1 MPMAAS
7 RDDRGLRL
15 GKLPLFR
22 GFLPFEPSR
31 LPAEVVGGLTLAAVG
46 LPQAM
51 GYAKIIEVPVVMGLY
66 TLFLPLLAFAVFGS
80 SRHLV
85 VAADSATAAM
95 VASALVTAANP
106 AGSPG
111 YVALT
116 GLVALV
122 CAAMLLLAR
131 LFHLGFL
138 SDFLSRTVLTGFIT
152 GVGIQV
158 AVGQVHGMLGLEA
171 GGRGFFG
178 RMMHCLEGLAE
189 VNPAVPLLSLAV
201 GVLILSLGRWAPRV
215 PGALLVVL
223 ASIAAS
229 AHFGFAEMGIPAVGD
244 IPAGLPHLGL
254 PEVGWAAVPGVLEVA
269 FSCTIVILAQSAA
282 TARTYAVKYREGFD
296 ANGDLLG
303 LCAANLAAGAGGTF
317 VVNGSPTQTATAES
331 AGGRSQLSQVVAA
344 AAVMLVLLFLTGPLA
359 HLPEAVLATIVFLIG
374 VHLVKVRPLAEIYR
388 KSPGEFWVAVI
399 TAATVVGVGVREG
412 VLLALVLSLL
422 QHVQRG
428 YRPPT
433 GVIVADP
440 ERHWRM
446 EPPEPGKMFLPGLLM
461 YWFGGSLYYANAGY
475 FAEEARR
482 LVERSPTPVRWFVLE
497 AGTIP
502 NIDFSAAASLRELVE
517 DFHKRG
523 VDTVVLLASPGLQ
536 GDFDREGLT
545 ELIGTELF
553 FYAPQACIEAYRAA
567 TEGGG

>member
-1 MPMAAS
+1 MATS
-7 RDDRGLRL
+7 RDHAGLSAAR
-15 GKLPLFR
+15 LPLFR
-22 GFLPFEPSR
+22 GILPFEPSR
-31 LPAEVVGGLTLAAVG
+31 LPAEIIAGLTLAAVG

-66 TLFLPLLAFAVFGS
+66 TLFLPVLAFALLGS

-85 VAADSATAAM
+85 VAADSATAAL

-131 LFHLGFL
+131 LFRSGFL
-138 SDFLSRTVLTGFIT
+138 SDFLSRTVLTGFLT
-152 GVGIQV
+152 GVGLQV
-158 AVGQVHGMLGLEA
+158 AGGQIHGMLGLEA

-178 RMMHCLEGLAE
+178 RSVHCIERLGE

-201 GVLILSLGRWAPRV
+201 GVLILGLGRWTPRV

-229 AHFGFAEMGIPAVGD
+229 ARFGFAEMGIPTVGE

-254 PEVGWAAVPGVLEVA
+254 PKVGWEAVPGVLEVA

-282 TARTYAVKYREGFD
+282 TARAYAVKYREGFD

-331 AGGRSQLSQVVAA
+331 AGGRSQLAQVVAA
-344 AAVMLVLLFLTGPLA
+344 AAVMLVLLFLTGPLSR
-359 HLPEAVLATIVFLIG
+359 LPEAVLATIVFLIG
-374 VHLVKVRPLAEIYR
+374 VHLVKVRPLVEIYR
-388 KSPGEFWVAVI
+388 RSPEEFWVAII
-399 TAATVVGVGVREG
+399 TAVTVVGVGVREG
-412 VLLALVLSLL
+412 ILLALVLSLL
-422 QHVQRG
+422 QHVKRG

-433 GVIVADP
+433 GVIMPDP
-440 ERHWRM
+440 QRHWRM
-446 EPPEPGKMFLPGLLM
+446 EPPEPGRLYAPGILM
-461 YWFGGSLYYANAGY
+461 YWFGGSLYYANAGH
-475 FAEEARR
+475 FAEEVRR
-482 LVERSPTPVRWFVLE
+482 LVERSPEPVRWFVLE

-502 NIDFSAAASLRELVE
+502 GIDFSAAESLRELVT
-517 DFHKRG
+517 DFRGRG
-523 VDTVVLLASPGLQ
+523 VETAVLLASEGLQ
-536 GDFDREGLT
+536 RDFDREGLT
-545 ELIGTELF
+545 ELIGAKNF
-553 FYAPQACIEAYRAA
+553 YYAPQACIDACSAA
-567 TEGGG
+567 TEVSE